1 MTKIKELRLA
11 KGLKQGALAK
21 ILNVTQANLSAWELG
36 KWQPDS
42 DMLIKIAQFF
52 GVSVDYL
59 LGVTS
64 STVFTTSDYISGII
78 DTQKESSTAIEM
90 IMLETF
96 RQIGAEYG
104 EQGQERAIEILKLA
118 FRKGE

>member
-64 STVFTTSDYISGII
+64 STVFTTSDYISGIV
-78 DTQKESSTAIEM
+78 DTQKESITAIEM

>member
-1 MTKIKELRLA
+1 
-11 KGLKQGALAK
+11 
-21 ILNVTQANLSAWELG
+21 
-36 KWQPDS
+36 
-42 DMLIKIAQFF
+42 MLIKIAQFF

-78 DTQKESSTAIEM
+78 DTQKESITAIEM

>member
-78 DTQKESSTAIEM
+78 DTQKESITAIEM